1 MTQAVLETRLWS
13 AQRHSAM
20 VLAAC
25 VVVHLGVIVYA
36 TRSGLTAADLLAR
49 TRGSALVAAFYAIFV
64 VACAVHA
71 PIGLR
76 AVAREWLRWR
86 GRSLD
91 AACLAFALLLLVA
104 GARAVWAVTA
114 S

>member
-1 MTQAVLETRLWS
+1 MTQAAVDARLWS

-20 VLAAC
+20 LLAVC
-25 VVVHLGVIVYA
+25 VIVHLGVIVYA
-36 TRSGLTAADLLAR
+36 TRTGLTAAELLAR
-49 TRGSALVAAFYAIFV
+49 TRGSAPVAIFYALFV
-64 VACAVHA
+64 LACAVHA

-86 GRSLD
+86 GRLLD
-91 AACLAFALLLLVA
+91 VACLAFALWLLVA
-104 GARAVWAVTA
+104 GGRAVWAVTA

>member
-1 MTQAVLETRLWS
+1 MTQAAIDARLWS

-20 VLAAC
+20 MLAVC
-25 VVVHLGVIVYA
+25 VIVHLGVIVYA
-36 TRSGLTAADLLAR
+36 TRTGLTAAELLAR
-49 TRGSALVAAFYAIFV
+49 TRGSTLVAAFYAIFV
-64 VACAVHA
+64 AACAVHT

-91 AACLAFALLLLVA
+91 VACLAFALWLLVA
-104 GARAVWAVTA
+104 GGRAVWAVTA